1 MSRASEAQPELPV
14 GFRGYDREATDAI
27 LAQLGE
33 HNTALASERDDLRR
47 QVDELAQELE
57 YHRGRVKAVADALVT
72 AQVVAVDLREAAE
85 AEIERQRREA
95 VAEQQLLTDE
105 GLAIRAKARQD
116 ATEIIREARIRADK
130 LIDEVVAA
138 LEEYR
143 HDTDH
148 FLSGTRERLDSLV
161 RDLLGRIPGS
171 AAEDFPP
178 AQDDEAEDEASPAD
192 AAAA

>member
-1 MSRASEAQPELPV
+1 MSPAPEAQPKLPV
-14 GFRGYDREATDAI
+14 GFRGYDRRATDAV
-27 LAQLGE
+27 LAQLKE
-33 HNTALASERDDLRR
+33 HNAALTGERDDLRR
-47 QVDELAQELE
+47 QVDELAEELE
-57 YHRGRVKAVADALVT
+57 RHRERVKAVADALVT
-72 AQVVAVDLREAAE
+72 AQVIAVDLRKAAE
-85 AEIERQRREA
+85 AEIEEERRGASEAQQR
-95 VAEQQLLTDE
+95 LTDE

-130 LIDEVVAA
+130 LIEEVVAA

-143 HDTDH
+143 QDTDQ

-178 AQDDEAEDEASPAD
+178 AQDEAEDEAPSAG

>member
-1 MSRASEAQPELPV
+1 MSKASEAQPELPV
-14 GFRGYDREATDAI
+14 VFRGYDREATDAI

-33 HNTALASERDDLRR
+33 QNTALVSDRDDLRR

-57 YHRGRVKAVADALVT
+57 YHRARVKAVADALVT
-72 AQVVAVDLREAAE
+72 AQVVAVDLREAAA

>member
-1 MSRASEAQPELPV
+1 MSTAHEPLPV
-14 GFRGYDREATDAI
+14 GFRGYDREATDAAFAG
-27 LAQLGE
+27 LKERNA
-33 HNTALASERDDLRR
+33 ALTGERDDLRR
-47 QVDELAQELE
+47 QVDELGEELE
-57 YHRGRVKAVADALVT
+57 LHRRRVEAVADALVT
-72 AQVVAVDLREAAE
+72 AQLIAVDLRKAAE
-85 AEIERQRREA
+85 AEIEAERRDA
-95 VAEQQLLTDE
+95 SDEQQRLTDE

-130 LIDEVVAA
+130 LIEEVVAA

-143 HDTDH
+143 QDTDQ

-171 AAEDFPP
+171 AADDFPP
-178 AQDDEAEDEASPAD
+178 AHVDAEDEAPSAG